1 MTHKSSFTALAAAL
15 AVLPLAGCGIF
26 SSSSTHDPHDYPDFK
41 QTNLARVV
49 WRTNVGDAAERNLA
63 PAVTVTAVY
72 AAGSNR
78 VVRLDRQTGS
88 IVWRTTTDGDVTAG
102 VGTDG
107 SHVAVGTST
116 GKVQVFDAEGKLSW
130 EAKLSSDM
138 EVPPLVGANRVIV
151 KTSDTRIT
159 AFDLITGQRVWHY
172 QGQAPALTL
181 RAFSQMAWSPAGI
194 LVGQA
199 NGRLMALNPNDGRV
213 VFDAV
218 IGQAK
223 GITEVERLIDVVGRP
238 WVDQELMCAAAFQ
251 GNVVCMNVQN
261 GRLVWNAKVDAV
273 TGPVADGRLVYEVD
287 DASRIHAFN
296 RQNGREAWVN
306 ESFLYRSASAPIRV
320 GTSLAF
326 GDYEGNITFLDPA
339 TGTPVARTK
348 LSGRRHH
355 ACGAVRLRRCL
366 SDGRRRRGLC
376 GRRSRLGIVRDSLQR
391 AGAEST
397 LANDNLFLSSAAQ
410 LTFMMVMSPPCGG

>member
-63 PAVTVTAVY
+63 PAVTDTAVY

-181 RAFSQMAWSPAGI
+181 RAFSQMAWSVRPTAG
-194 LVGQA
+194 LWRSTQMTA
-199 NGRLMALNPNDGRV
+199 ASSLMPSSV
-213 VFDAV
+213 
-218 IGQAK
+218 
-223 GITEVERLIDVVGRP
+223 RP
-238 WVDQELMCAAAFQ
+238 
-251 GNVVCMNVQN
+251 
-261 GRLVWNAKVDAV
+261 R
-273 TGPVADGRLVYEVD
+273 
-287 DASRIHAFN
+287 AS
-296 RQNGREAWVN
+296 Q
-306 ESFLYRSASAPIRV
+306 
-320 GTSLAF
+320 
-326 GDYEGNITFLDPA
+326 
-339 TGTPVARTK
+339 K
-348 LSGRRHH
+348 
-355 ACGAVRLRRCL
+355 
-366 SDGRRRRGLC
+366 
-376 GRRSRLGIVRDSLQR
+376 
-391 AGAEST
+391 
-397 LANDNLFLSSAAQ
+397 
-410 LTFMMVMSPPCGG
+410 

>member
-63 PAVTVTAVY
+63 PAVTDTAVY

-273 TGPVADGRLVYEVD
+273 TGPVADSRLVYEVD

-348 LSGRRHH
+348 LSG
-355 ACGAVRLRRCL
+355 AVTTPAAQYGYGAVFQTVEG
-366 SDGRRRRGLC
+366 DVAYVVEGA
-376 GRRSRLGIVRDSLQR
+376 DS
-391 AGAEST
+391 E
-397 LANDNLFLSSAAQ
+397 
-410 LTFMMVMSPPCGG
+410 